1 MILPQENLLQLR
13 TPLVVVI
20 GQMVLVG
27 LWLGL
32 TDRLAPV
39 VLNDTPTY
47 TNYPWH
53 SWRLALD
60 DIRTPAYPA
69 LLRLTRLLWDDHA
82 GDPTVHYLLYC
93 GGVLLFCG
101 GAAAYLNQPVAA
113 AVAASSLLYSR
124 ILHGYVMTIATDT
137 VAAAAGI
144 AACGGMLWWLAR
156 PGLATATALLLAV
169 VTAWMIRPAN
179 LFVVAFVPLA
189 TWLLPLRTPE
199 HSPPGRRRKLLT
211 ALLLTLVPLLA
222 YCSVRYLAIGRFA
235 VVSHGGYNLIGVAG
249 QFFSADDLDR
259 LSEESRPLAAGA
271 LARRAAD
278 DRPVTPYDDLPRLNY
293 MRMEMRYDITIWQ
306 EFVPAARELVGNE
319 WGPVNAALRKL
330 SLELLRLH
338 PAEYAVW
345 LAKATR
351 QAAKKVLWDFA
362 DNPFTLALLLLAVLK
377 VCRRG
382 FLAPAAPVADE
393 RPLSAAAVLLVVAM
407 AYLVLALAVVI
418 PVCPPLGRMT
428 DATAV
433 LLSAPLAVW
442 LWPGRDRPRA
452 VAATS

>member
-1 MILPQENLLQLR
+1 LSCR
-13 TPLVVVI
+13 VPLAIVL

-39 VLNDTPTY
+39 ILNDTPTY
-47 TNYPWH
+47 TDYPWH

-93 GGVLLFCG
+93 GGVWLFFG
-101 GAAAYLNQPVAA
+101 GTAAYLNQPVAA

-137 VAAAAGI
+137 VAAAGGI
-144 AACGGMLWWLAR
+144 AVCGATLWWLAR
-156 PGLATATALLLAV
+156 PGWAMAAAV
-169 VTAWMIRPAN
+169 VLTTIVGWMIRPAN
-179 LFVVAFVPLA
+179 LFLAAFVPVA
-189 TWLLPLRTPE
+189 TWLLPRRTPE
-199 HSPPGRRRKLLT
+199 GDRPARRRDVLF
-211 ALLLTLVPLLA
+211 ALVMTLVPLLA
-222 YCSVRYLAIGRFA
+222 YCTFRYAAIGRFA

-249 QFFSADDLDR
+249 QFLSADDLDR
-259 LSEESRPLAAGA
+259 LSVESRPLAAGA

-278 DRPVTPYDDLPRLNY
+278 DRPRTPYDELPRLNY
-293 MRMEMRYDITIWQ
+293 MRMEMRYDITIWS
-306 EFVPAARELVGNE
+306 EFVPAAREQEGNH
-319 WGPVNAALRKL
+319 WGPVNAALRRL

-338 PAEYAVW
+338 PGEYAVW

-362 DNPFTLALLLLAVLK
+362 DNPVTLALLLLAVLN
-377 VCRRG
+377 VCQPG
-382 FLAPAAPVADE
+382 FLTPAAPVAGE
-393 RPLSAAAVLLVVAM
+393 RKLHAAVVLLVVAA

-433 LLSAPLAVW
+433 LLAAPLAVW
-442 LWPGRDRPRA
+442 LLPGRDRPPSGLP
-452 VAATS
+452 TS